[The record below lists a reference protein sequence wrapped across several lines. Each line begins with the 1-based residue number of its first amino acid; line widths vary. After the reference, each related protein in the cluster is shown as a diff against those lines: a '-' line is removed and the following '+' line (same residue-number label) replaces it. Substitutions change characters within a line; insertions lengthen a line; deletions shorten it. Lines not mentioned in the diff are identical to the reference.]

1 MQKGYLITNVY
12 TANRLFPVGGAQVI
26 VYKNGEV
33 IAYRQTNKNG
43 VAPVVVISSPD
54 KNLSESPGNNAPY
67 STVDVAVKANGFEPL
82 IFKGVQVFAGET
94 SILNADMIPL
104 ADNPELYNSGEINIK
119 PQNL

>member
-12 TANRLFPVGGAQVI
+12 TANRLFPIGGAQVI

-33 IAYRQTNKNG
+33 TAYRQTDKNG
-43 VAPVVVISSPD
+43 VAPVVAISAPD
-54 KNLSESPGNNAPY
+54 KNLSESPGNKGPY
-67 STVDVAVKANGFEPL
+67 QTVDVTVKANGFEPL